1 VTIGVLYLDL
11 ALPESRSLKDRRRA
25 VKSLKERIQNR
36 FNASVAELGDPDLW
50 QSAML
55 AVCIIG
61 NDVRHVNSQL
71 SSVAAFAG
79 QDHRAVLTD
88 YRIEML

>member
-1 VTIGVLYLDL
+1 
-11 ALPESRSLKDRRRA
+11 
-25 VKSLKERIQNR
+25 
-36 FNASVAELGDPDLW
+36 LGDPDLW

>member
-1 VTIGVLYLDL
+1 MTIGLLHLELV
-11 ALPESRSLKDRRRA
+11 LPEAQSLKDRRRII
-25 VKSLKERIQNR
+25 KSLKERIGNR
-36 FNASVAELGDPDLW
+36 FNASIAELGNPDLW
-50 QSAML
+50 KHAQL

-71 SSVAAFAG
+71 STVASFVN
-79 QDHRAVLTD
+79 QDHRALLTD